1 MTKQTTF
8 ASSFITTNRDIVLNN
23 DVDDENDNVQINKQ
37 ICTNYVLAIRNN
49 EGKFI
54 NKIS

>member
-8 ASSFITTNRDIVLNN
+8 ASSFI
-23 DVDDENDNVQINKQ
+23 DDENDNVHINKQ
-37 ICTNYVLAIRNN
+37 ICTNDVLAIRNN